1 MTTQN
6 EAITHL
12 YPEIQR
18 AAKKIANEWSDVV
31 EADDLTNDIVI
42 RLLEGNKGYAV
53 TLWGMDTPQRIKTIN
68 MIASQLA
75 SEARDT
81 YEYFHG
87 NFRYSLEEVRQ
98 LLRDGALFHVGQ
110 SVVENH
116 FNKRDEAGGAT
127 DPNPLGFKEPKVRDH
142 VENLDVEVC
151 FGSLTENQKRILV
164 AKYYTEDYDGHHDLV
179 TRAEEALMHAMNRN
193 FRTRKTNHDGPGSRQ
208 AISNAHAAVIN
219 KRQMEDG

>member
-6 EAITHL
+6 EAITQL
-12 YPEIQR
+12 YPEIQ
-18 AAKKIANEWSDVV
+18 AAARKVAAEWSDVT
-31 EADDLTNDIVI
+31 EADDLANDMVVH
-42 RLLEGNKGYAV
+42 LLGGARPYV
-53 TLWGMDTPQRIKTIN
+53 LTLAEFDKNARTKTLFKIGTRI
-68 MIASQLA
+68 AAQ
-75 SEARDT
+75 ERDD
-81 YEYFHG
+81 YDYFHG

-110 SVVENH
+110 SVAENH

-127 DPNPLGFKEPKVRDH
+127 DPNPLGFKEPKVRDN

-164 AKYYTEDYDGHHDLV
+164 AKYYTESYDGHPQELA
-179 TRAEEALMHAMNRN
+179 RAEEALMHAMNRN

>member
-1 MTTQN
+1 MSDKN
-6 EAITHL
+6 EAVTEL

-53 TLWGMDTPQRIKTIN
+53 TLREMEIPQRTKTLN

-98 LLRDGALFHVGQ
+98 LLRGGALFHVGQ
-110 SVVENH
+110 EIVESH
-116 FNKRDEAGGAT
+116 FSKREEAGGAT
-127 DPNPLGFKEPKVRDH
+127 DPNPLGFKEPKVRDQT
-142 VENLDVEVC
+142 ENLDVEVC
-151 FGSLTENQKRILV
+151 FRSLSENHRKILV
-164 AKYYTEDYDGHHDLV
+164 AKYHTGNYDGNPGRV
-179 TRAEEALMHAMNRN
+179 FEAEEALMHAMNRN
-193 FRTRKTNHDGPGSRQ
+193 FRVGKTNHDGPGSRK
-208 AISNAHAAVIN
+208 AISNAQAAAIN
-219 KRQMEDG
+219 KRQTED

>member
-1 MTTQN
+1 MSDKN
-6 EAITHL
+6 EAVTEL

-53 TLWGMDTPQRIKTIN
+53 TLREMDIPQRTKTLN

-98 LLRDGALFHVGQ
+98 LLRGGALFHVGQ
-110 SVVENH
+110 EIVESH
-116 FNKRDEAGGAT
+116 FSKREEAGGAT
-127 DPNPLGFKEPKVRDH
+127 DPNPLGFKEPKVGDQT
-142 VENLDVEVC
+142 ENLDVEVC
-151 FGSLTENQKRILV
+151 FKSLSENHRRVLV
-164 AKYYTEDYDGHHDLV
+164 AAYLTGSYSGHHQRV
-179 TRAEEALMHAMNRN
+179 TEAEEALMHAMNRN
-193 FRTRKTNHDGPGSRQ
+193 FRTAKTNHDGPGSRK
-208 AISNAHAAVIN
+208 AISNAQAAVIN
-219 KRQMEDG
+219 KRQTED

>member
-1 MTTQN
+1 MSDKN
-6 EAITHL
+6 EAVTEL

-53 TLWGMDTPQRIKTIN
+53 TLREMEIPQRTKTLN

-98 LLRDGALFHVGQ
+98 LLRGGALFHVGQ
-110 SVVENH
+110 EIVESH
-116 FNKRDEAGGAT
+116 FSKREEAGGAT
-127 DPNPLGFKEPKVRDH
+127 DPNPLGFKEPKVRDQT
-142 VENLDVEVC
+142 ENLDVEVC
-151 FGSLTENQKRILV
+151 FWSLTDRHQRTLV
-164 AKYYTEDYDGHHDLV
+164 AKHYKGTYDGHPQDLA
-179 TRAEEALMHAMNRN
+179 RAEEALMHAMNRN
-193 FRTRKTNHDGPGSRQ
+193 FRVGKTNHDGPGSRK
-208 AISNAHAAVIN
+208 AISNAQAAVIN
-219 KRQMEDG
+219 KRQTED

>member
-1 MTTQN
+1 
-6 EAITHL
+6 EAVTEL

-53 TLWGMDTPQRIKTIN
+53 TLREMEIPQRTKTLN

-87 NFRYSLEEVRQ
+87 NFRHWLEEGRQ
-98 LLRDGALFHVGQ
+98 LLRGGALLHVGQ
-110 SVVENH
+110 EIGESH
-116 FNKRDEAGGAT
+116 FSKREEGGGAT
-127 DPNPLGFKEPKVRDH
+127 DPTPLGFKEPNVRDQT
-142 VENLDVEVC
+142 EDLDIEVC
-151 FGSLTENQKRILV
+151 FRSRS
-164 AKYYTEDYDGHHDLV
+164 D
-179 TRAEEALMHAMNRN
+179 
-193 FRTRKTNHDGPGSRQ
+193 NH
-208 AISNAHAAVIN
+208 
-219 KRQMEDG
+219 

>member
-1 MTTQN
+1 MSDKN
-6 EAITHL
+6 EAVTEL

-53 TLWGMDTPQRIKTIN
+53 TLREMEIPQRTKTLN

-98 LLRDGALFHVGQ
+98 LLRGGALFHVGQ
-110 SVVENH
+110 EIVESH
-116 FNKRDEAGGAT
+116 FSKREEAGGAT
-127 DPNPLGFKEPKVRDH
+127 DPNPLGFKEPKVRDQT
-142 VENLDVEVC
+142 ENLDIEVC
-151 FGSLTENQKRILV
+151 FRSLSENHRRVLVSAYLAGS
-164 AKYYTEDYDGHHDLV
+164 YSGHHQRV
-179 TRAEEALMHAMNRN
+179 TEAEEALMHAMNRN
-193 FRTRKTNHDGPGSRQ
+193 FRTAKTNHDGPGSRK
-208 AISNAHAAVIN
+208 AISNAQAAVIN
-219 KRQMEDG
+219 KRQTED

>member
-1 MTTQN
+1 MSDKN
-6 EAITHL
+6 EAVTEL

-53 TLWGMDTPQRIKTIN
+53 TLREMDIPQRTKTLN

-98 LLRDGALFHVGQ
+98 LLRGGALFHVGQ
-110 SVVENH
+110 EVVANR
-116 FNKRDEAGGAT
+116 FNRSEDGAGGERLQ
-127 DPNPLGFKEPKVRDH
+127 PQGFKEPKVRDQT
-142 VENLDVEVC
+142 ENLDVGVC
-151 FGSLTENQKRILV
+151 FRSLSENHQRVLV
-164 AKYYTEDYDGHHDLV
+164 AAYLTGSYSGHHQRV
-179 TRAEEALMHAMNRN
+179 TEAEEALMHAMNRN
-193 FRTRKTNHDGPGSRQ
+193 FRTAKTNHDGPGSRK
-208 AISNAHAAVIN
+208 AISNAQAAVIN
-219 KRQMEDG
+219 KRQTED